1 MYGKILVFST
11 GLLSI
16 RSWQDNFGRAVSA
29 FVEAELVRKKSA
41 HKMVLQKKS
50 LVSKQFCTE
59 AGATVKILQN

>member
-1 MYGKILVFST
+1 MSCSNMDVLADIPFH
-11 GLLSI
+11 
-16 RSWQDNFGRAVSA
+16 RAVSA